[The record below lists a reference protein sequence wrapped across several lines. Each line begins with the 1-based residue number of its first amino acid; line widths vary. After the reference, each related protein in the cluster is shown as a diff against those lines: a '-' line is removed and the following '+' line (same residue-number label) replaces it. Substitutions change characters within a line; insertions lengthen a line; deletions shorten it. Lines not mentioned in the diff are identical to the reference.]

1 MANRRRAIMRR
12 RRHKVRDGKGEK
24 RSMRRPCSVVMR
36 LGLICA
42 TAGVLALEPSQ
53 AQDATRDDSRSRQAI
68 AFRLYRWEENY
79 LWLSRKTEPLTDY
92 ERLKYIHLGGAPEN
106 YLSIGGEARYRFD
119 GYNPYLFGL
128 TANGKSLGSNQER
141 VLLHGD
147 LHLSEY
153 FRAFVQAD
161 AAAEQGRPVQRA
173 YDQSSPDLRQ
183 AFVDFI
189 LPAGKST
196 TTMRVGRQNLWLGP
210 TRWMAARDPTNIRR
224 SFDGALLEYRDDTY
238 ILRAFAARPV
248 ATYPGLFDDTTSTAE
263 FFRGAYLQA
272 KQPAGLPATVD
283 LYLLGREQDSVTY
296 ARGTGREDRWTV
308 GGRVAGK
315 FATLDYAVEG
325 ANQFGS
331 FGQAGISAWGFYG
344 QVSRGFE
351 GFAIAPRL
359 GIRAHYASGDSN
371 LKDPTFRTFAAPYP
385 AASEVT
391 EMSLLSLSNTMNLQ
405 PYVQVYL
412 PNGPMLDV
420 SWNWVS
426 RASLADS
433 VYGPIGT
440 RFTAPGSKAG
450 NVAQIGQLAF
460 TWNLSPFLQ
469 LHGVYSHTFAGDYLK
484 AANGRDMDYY
494 RLQIMQRF

>member
-1 MANRRRAIMRR
+1 
-12 RRHKVRDGKGEK
+12 
-24 RSMRRPCSVVMR
+24 MRRPCSLVIRV
-36 LGLICA
+36 GLICA

-53 AQDATRDDSRSRQAI
+53 AQEAAGDDSRPKEAI

-92 ERLKYIHLGGAPEN
+92 ERLKYIYLGGAPEN

-119 GYNPYLFGL
+119 GYSPYLFGL
-128 TANGKSLGSNQER
+128 TANGKNFGSNQER
-141 VLLHGD
+141 MLLHGD

-161 AAAEQGRPVQRA
+161 AAAEQGRPVRRA

-183 AFVDFI
+183 AFVDFM
-189 LPAGKST
+189 LPVDKST
-196 TTMRVGRQNLWLGP
+196 TTMRVGRQELWLGP
-210 TRWMAARDPTNIRR
+210 TRWMAVRDPTNIRR

-263 FFRGAYLQA
+263 FFRGAYLRA
-272 KQPAGLPATVD
+272 KQPAGLAATID

-296 ARGTGREDRWTV
+296 ARGTGREDRWTA
-308 GGRVAGK
+308 GGRIAGK
-315 FATLDYAVEG
+315 LATLDYVVEG

-351 GFAIAPRL
+351 SFAFTPRL
-359 GIRAHYASGDSN
+359 GVRTHYASGDSN

-385 AASEVT
+385 AASEIT
-391 EMSLLSLSNTMNLQ
+391 EMSLLSLSNTINLQ

-412 PNGPMLDV
+412 PNGPMLDA

-426 RASLADS
+426 RASLAES

-440 RFTAPGSKAG
+440 MFTAPGSKAG

-469 LHGVYSHTFAGDYLK
+469 LHGIYSHTFAGEYLK
-484 AANGRDMDYY
+484 AAKGRDMDYY